1 MNLTPFRITPHCE
14 RISAKDR
21 FKIYLGAL
29 LHPTQTR
36 RWMSFVSAHP
46 VLMSAVRQHPKLLSK
61 IYRPYFSRRLGCAR
75 RVELLMDHYGFLL
88 EQGLESVLARA
99 ARENLVLCE
108 LSGKSGATF
117 QVELSA
123 VHEGH
128 REGDLCLRLMLD
140 GEMVFSAS
148 FVFMR
153 RQGQPCV
160 AIGRLQGGRS
170 EGSRELVRRAT
181 KDFYGCRPGV
191 VLVQA
196 VRQIGA
202 SLGCERLILISNR
215 ERVALNPWRRR
226 KISSNYDALWSEI
239 GARPSDCGNF
249 ELRCDEAPQPV
260 LEEVPARKRTEVKRK
275 FAMLDAM
282 YVGLQLQ
289 LAVWVGDLAV
299 VQTFSP
305 L

>member
-1 MNLTPFRITPHCE
+1 MKLHPFRITPHCE

-21 FKIYLGAL
+21 LKIYLGAL
-29 LHPTQTR
+29 LHPTQTQ
-36 RWMSFVSAHP
+36 RWLNFVSAHP
-46 VLMSAVRQHPKLLSK
+46 VLMGAVREHPKLLSK

-75 RVELLMDHYGFLL
+75 RVELLMDHYGFML
-88 EQGLESVLARA
+88 EQGLEPVLARA
-99 ARENLVLCE
+99 ARENLVLCQ
-108 LSGKSGATF
+108 LQGKSGATF

-153 RQGQPCV
+153 RHGKPCV
-160 AIGRLQGGRS
+160 AIGRLQGGRC

-215 ERVALNPWRRR
+215 DRVALNPWRRR
-226 KISSNYDALWSEI
+226 KISSNYDALWGEI

-249 ELRCDEAPQPV
+249 ELRCDEVPQPV
-260 LEEVPARKRTEVKRK
+260 LEEVPSRKRTEVKRK

-289 LAVWVGDLAV
+289 LAVWVSELPV
-299 VQTFSP
+299 IETLTQ